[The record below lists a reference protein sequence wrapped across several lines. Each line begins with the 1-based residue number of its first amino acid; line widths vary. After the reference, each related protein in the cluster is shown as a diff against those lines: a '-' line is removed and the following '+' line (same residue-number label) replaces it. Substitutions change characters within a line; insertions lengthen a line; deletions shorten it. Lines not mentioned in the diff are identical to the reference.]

1 MADGHNDDG
10 VAVRDFSFLFETL
23 AEITK
28 AWKKWVK
35 DTRFLKFLLQA
46 GQARALDLIHRL
58 DKDHGGTLTIREFVF
73 GMNENKT
80 LPKNITLDDLWSFAK
95 HFDNDGTVT
104 FHAVLA
110 EETC

>member
-10 VAVRDFSFLFETL
+10 VAVRDFPFLFETL

-46 GQARALDLIHRL
+46 GQARALDLFHRL

-80 LPKNITLDDLWSFAK
+80 LPKNITLGDLWSFAK